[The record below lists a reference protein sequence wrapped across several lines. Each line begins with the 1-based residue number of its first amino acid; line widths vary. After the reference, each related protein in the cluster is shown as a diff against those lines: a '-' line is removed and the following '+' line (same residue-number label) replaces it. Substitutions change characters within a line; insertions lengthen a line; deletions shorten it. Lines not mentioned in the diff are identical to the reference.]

1 MVVDLHS
8 CRVMPHMICSTGSI
22 NPLKIECFAVIE
34 LINQLKMLLMSS
46 KEVLANTS

>member
-22 NPLKIECFAVIE
+22 NPLKIECLA
-34 LINQLKMLLMSS
+34 INYVPIQGKMLLMSS
-46 KEVLANTS
+46 